1 MILLNSANG
10 FGVFFFFSFSEIL
23 LTLTC
28 SLMGT
33 YGCSS
38 HLGFQEFRIWP
49 SRRGY
54 PASYWCIQSCYKI
67 PQHGFLSGWQIIK
80 ISLFR
85 SLFRFWLSQMIA
97 VVDTNGVL
105 QQQFVGKDEL

>member
-1 MILLNSANG
+1 MVVAVILGSKNFEFGPVDKDIQLLI
-10 FGVFFFFSFSEIL
+10 GVF
-23 LTLTC
+23 
-28 SLMGT
+28 
-33 YGCSS
+33 S
-38 HLGFQEFRIWP
+38 HVTKYHTMAFYLAGRL
-49 SRRGY
+49 
-54 PASYWCIQSCYKI
+54 A
-67 PQHGFLSGWQIIK
+67 IK